1 MNDILKHAIRPVPGN
16 DINRIANTVKQG
28 LQEIILMALSDS
40 GFFEQAVFHGGT
52 CLRIL
57 HGLDRF
63 SEDLDFTLRERNLD
77 FDLTPD
83 VDVIETD
90 LKNMGLTADISL
102 RKPRDEMMVYSAKIK
117 LNFRDVLIRSGF
129 SDGVV
134 RVSHSKANIVVKID
148 VDLDPPVY
156 SKEIIVEKKEP
167 LEYDVRT
174 EPLSVLFA
182 GKTAA
187 VLCRHW
193 GNRVK
198 GRDFYDFRWYV
209 ERGVPLDLG
218 CLESRLDKKCTHT
231 EKLDRDTLVCLL
243 KDRFD
248 TLDWDSARDDVMNFI
263 EPSQLG
269 EWNGESFKDLADRL
283 DVLEE

>member
-1 MNDILKHAIRPVPGN
+1 MV
-16 DINRIANTVKQG
+16 
-28 LQEIILMALSDS
+28 
-40 GFFEQAVFHGGT
+40 QA
-52 CLRIL
+52 
-57 HGLDRF
+57 
-63 SEDLDFTLRERNLD
+63 
-77 FDLTPD
+77 
-83 VDVIETD
+83 
-90 LKNMGLTADISL
+90 
-102 RKPRDEMMVYSAKIK
+102 
-117 LNFRDVLIRSGF
+117 
-129 SDGVV
+129 
-134 RVSHSKANIVVKID
+134 SHSKANIVVKMD
-148 VDLDPPVY
+148 VDLDPPAY
-156 SKEIIVEKKEP
+156 SKEIVIMKTEP
-167 LEYDVRT
+167 LEYIIRT
-174 EPLSVLFA
+174 EPLPVLFS